1 MGISSITRSNT
12 DTNQLNMNT
21 AIILLALAGCAVA
34 SYAPVAYQGPY
45 HIPTVTA
52 DGFLL
57 DEPAVAAAKA
67 NHFALYNQAAHAAG
81 AHGYAHAAYA
91 PAHYAAAPHHG
102 YYGYIPT
109 VTADGFL
116 LDTPEV
122 AAAKANHFALY
133 NQAAHAAAAAPDYD
147 AHLSYAP
154 AHYAAAP
161 AHYAAAPAH
170 YAAPHHQGYYG
181 YIPTVTHDGFLLDTP
196 EVAAAKANH
205 FALYNEAAHAA
216 AAAPDYDVHHAYAP
230 VHHAAAYAPAH
241 YAPLA
246 HHAHGYAAAGAYVPA
261 DTPAVAHANAEH
273 FAAHAKALAAAH

>member
-21 AIILLALAGCAVA
+21 AIILLALVSCAVA
-34 SYAPVAYQGPY
+34 SYAPAPYHGPY

-91 PAHYAAAPHHG
+91 PAHYAAAP
-102 YYGYIPT
+102 
-109 VTADGFL
+109 V
-116 LDTPEV
+116 
-122 AAAKANHFALY
+122 
-133 NQAAHAAAAAPDYD
+133 
-147 AHLSYAP
+147 
-154 AHYAAAP
+154 
-161 AHYAAAPAH
+161 HYAAAPAH

-216 AAAPDYDVHHAYAP
+216 AAAPDTDVVYDAAPIVHAAAPVVHAYAP
-230 VHHAAAYAPAH
+230 AVAHVAAPHHVLPAATHYTHLGPH
-241 YAPLA
+241 YAYGS
-246 HHAHGYAAAGAYVPA
+246 HHGYAAAGAYVPA
-261 DTPAVAHANAEH
+261 DTPAVAHAKAEH

>member
-21 AIILLALAGCAVA
+21 AIILLALAGCAIA
-34 SYAPVAYQGPY
+34 SYAPAPYHGPY

-133 NQAAHAAAAAPDYD
+133 NEAAHAAAASPDYD
-147 AHLSYAP
+147 AHHSYAP

-161 AHYAAAPAH
+161 A
-170 YAAPHHQGYYG
+170 
-181 YIPTVTHDGFLLDTP
+181 
-196 EVAAAKANH
+196 
-205 FALYNEAAHAA
+205 
-216 AAAPDYDVHHAYAP
+216 
-230 VHHAAAYAPAH
+230 PAH
-241 YAPLA
+241 YAPL
-246 HHAHGYAAAGAYVPA
+246 
-261 DTPAVAHANAEH
+261 
-273 FAAHAKALAAAH
+273 